1 MKPNQTLPRNWLI
14 RQKWEHVLFLSWFVD
29 PAQIQ
34 HLIPFELDTW
44 NGKAVI
50 SIVPFKMCQIR
61 LRGLPEIPFASELA
75 ELNLR
80 TYVKHG
86 NQSGIHFVTLDTD
99 SRLGQW
105 VANTVFKLPYRY
117 AEIDSRFPSAESKE
131 YRFASKR
138 REYEWE
144 MTATPGSPISHKSG
158 LDRWITDR
166 YHLFQ
171 HRQDQVLKGTVHHED
186 WKLSTVQL
194 NEISGAF
201 GQLIGLNLG
210 HPPDHLAYAR
220 EIDVTFPPFVRISR
234 GSAPD
239 NT

>member
-1 MKPNQTLPRNWLI
+1 MNTHPTLPHHWLI

-44 NGKAVI
+44 NGKAVV
-50 SIVPFKMCQIR
+50 SIVPFKMSRIR

-86 NQSGIHFVTLDTD
+86 KHTGIHFITLDTD

-117 AEIDSRFPSAESKE
+117 AQIKSHFPMQDAPE
-131 YRFASKR
+131 YRFYSKR
-138 REYEWE
+138 IEYEWK
-144 MTATPGSPISHKSG
+144 MSATAGSPITQKSE

-171 HRQDQVLKGTVHHED
+171 LHQDQVLKGTVHHED

-194 NEISGAF
+194 NEFSGTF
-201 GQLIGLNLG
+201 GSLLGLNLG
-210 HPPDHLAYAR
+210 HPPDHMAYAS
-220 EIDVTFPPFVRISR
+220 EIDVAFPSFVRIS
-234 GSAPD
+234 SSSNPD
-239 NT
+239 NI

>member
-1 MKPNQTLPRNWLI
+1 MNTQHPLPPNWII

-29 PAQIQ
+29 PARIQ

-50 SIVPFKMCQIR
+50 SIVPFKMSRIR
-61 LRGLPEIPFASELA
+61 LRGLPEIPFASELF

-86 NQSGIHFVTLDTD
+86 HQSGIHFVTLDTD

-117 AEIDSRFPSAESKE
+117 ADIDGRFPSAETEE
-131 YRFASKR
+131 YRFESKR
-138 REYEWE
+138 TEYTWGMRAKIGNAIE
-144 MTATPGSPISHKSG
+144 IKSE

-166 YHLFQ
+166 YRLYQ
-171 HRQDQVLKGTVHHED
+171 RDGKTILQGTVHHPD
-186 WKLSTVQL
+186 WNLRQVELIENRGNFASLLGLETVT
-194 NEISGAF
+194 
-201 GQLIGLNLG
+201 
-210 HPPDHLAYAR
+210 PPDHLAYAP
-220 EIDVTFPPFVRISR
+220 EIDVSFPPFVRISL
-234 GSAPD
+234 A
-239 NT
+239 